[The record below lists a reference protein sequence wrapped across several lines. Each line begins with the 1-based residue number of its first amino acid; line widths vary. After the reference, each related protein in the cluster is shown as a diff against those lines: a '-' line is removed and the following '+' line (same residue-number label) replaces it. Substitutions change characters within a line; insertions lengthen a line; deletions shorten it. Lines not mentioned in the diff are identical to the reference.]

1 MHGTRWESEREM
13 PIKEKRYTYTV
24 FKRGDDMPIAVDASA
39 AACAEKMGVAVATFF
54 SIISRIKT
62 GYTKKWRI
70 FKSVDFEEIE
80 KEVNRPPVYEK
91 CNHLNHID
99 FEIIKGFC
107 NGKTYKAMA
116 DKLYMSVSSVQYHIK
131 KIIRLTGLDPK
142 NKADLKKLVEIYGNE
157 R

>member
-1 MHGTRWESEREM
+1 MTIE
-13 PIKEKRYTYTV
+13 RYTYVV
-24 FKRGDDMPIAVDASA
+24 FKKGSNIPIALDLSA
-39 AACAEKMGVAVATFF
+39 EECAEKMGVAVATFF
-54 SIISRIKT
+54 SIVSRIKT

-70 FKSVDFEEIE
+70 FKSVDFKEIE
-80 KEVNRPPVYEK
+80 KELNRPAVYEK
-91 CNHLNHID
+91 CNHLSHID

-107 NGKTYKAMA
+107 NGKTYKVMA

-142 NKADLKKLVEIYGNE
+142 NKADLKKIVEIYGNE